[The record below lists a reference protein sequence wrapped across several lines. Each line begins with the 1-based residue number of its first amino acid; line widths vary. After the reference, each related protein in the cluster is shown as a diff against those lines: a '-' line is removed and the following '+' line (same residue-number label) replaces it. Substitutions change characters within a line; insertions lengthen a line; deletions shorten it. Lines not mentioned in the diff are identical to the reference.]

1 MSYMMKNLCTFFNL
15 LGKVDPLGEIKPHSA
30 DSNKKLS
37 KEYR

>member
-1 MSYMMKNLCTFFNL
+1 MKNLCSFFNL
-15 LGKVDPLGEIKPHSA
+15 LGKADPLAGDIKPHSA